1 MRCPHLLVGALDMPH
16 PGGVGR
22 DGGGGAPLQRA
33 WAFGNLVLRTVRV
46 PAEYRYAAVRR
57 RKFSPGNHWL
67 GYPRT

>member
-22 DGGGGAPLQRA
+22 GGGGAPLWCA
-33 WAFGNLVLRTVRV
+33 YAFRGLVQRTVRV

-57 RKFSPGNHWL
+57 
-67 GYPRT
+67 